1 MITRRQGR
9 EWALQ
14 LLVQFDLN
22 PPASVDAAIEAF
34 WEQQAQ
40 LELDALAEEPG
51 SVKVVFTDP
60 NPQTQASLAEVRV
73 FAEER
78 VRGVWAEREMLDQ
91 KIGGYLRN
99 WSMYR
104 LGSVE
109 RNALRIGAWEV
120 IHCTDIP
127 APILVNE
134 AIDLA
139 KFFSETKSGKFVNGV
154 MDKFAKD
161 VRRPKAETFTPN
173 EG

>member
-22 PPASVDAAIEAF
+22 PPTSVDAGIEAF

-51 SVKVVFTDP
+51 SVKAVFTDP
-60 NPQTQASLAEVRV
+60 NPQTQASLAEVRA

>member
-22 PPASVDAAIEAF
+22 PPASVDAGIEAF

-51 SVKVVFTDP
+51 SVKAVFTDP

-120 IHCTDIP
+120 IHCTDSP